1 LGCNQLLIVPT
12 DHIPVLQVTTKDVES
27 TSNSEINTSKTST
40 LDSLKVC
47 QSVHSPSIRHWNLKQ
62 FAQKQLFKLS
72 TSGDDEVSV
81 GIERKTDVLDLGC
94 RIKHIFDCNSFGG
107 L

>member
-1 LGCNQLLIVPT
+1 MFDCSLGCYQLLIVPT

-47 QSVHSPSIRHWNLKQ
+47 QSVHSPSICHWNLKQ
-62 FAQKQLFKLS
+62 FAQKQLFEL
-72 TSGDDEVSV
+72 
-81 GIERKTDVLDLGC
+81 
-94 RIKHIFDCNSFGG
+94 
-107 L
+107 